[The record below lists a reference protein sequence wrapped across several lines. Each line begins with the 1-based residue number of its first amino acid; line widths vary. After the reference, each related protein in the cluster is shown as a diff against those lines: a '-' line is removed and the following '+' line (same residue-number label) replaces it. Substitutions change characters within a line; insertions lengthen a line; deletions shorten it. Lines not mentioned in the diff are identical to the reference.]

1 VQKLDKKIKK
11 WYYLKRKGVN
21 MKIKI
26 SLIFLFLFFS
36 GKCFSVVKFG
46 YKFTPE
52 KDVFLITEENNFLVQ
67 PQSIISRGNMLYF
80 AAQDFTKNIELI
92 VKRTKEVKVVK
103 DEPKRKIIRV
113 TYILGDEKNEYTD
126 YSLVL
131 FLEIREEFPFLAIYS
146 KFIYNGE
153 GTSECGINWA
163 MENAYEPYKYYTIPE
178 KGKIMTY
185 KLEKTKKTK
194 IGQANWIF
202 ANTGEGEGGGLI
214 APSVILGKGEN
225 FIFINSVPPKKKLS
239 KGESIDVFM
248 IFMPIEKNYKILE
261 ELFEKIK
268 NVKWEY

>member
-1 VQKLDKKIKK
+1 MKYKIF
-11 WYYLKRKGVN
+11 
-21 MKIKI
+21 
-26 SLIFLFLFFS
+26 LIFLILFFVES
-36 GKCFSVVKFG
+36 GFSVVKFG

-52 KDVFLITEENNFLVQ
+52 KDVLLITEENNFLVQ
-67 PQSIISRGNMLYF
+67 PQSIISNGNMLYF
-80 AAQDFTKNIELI
+80 AAQDFTKKKELI

-103 DEPKRKIIRV
+103 DEPKRKIIKA
-113 TYILGDEKNEYTD
+113 TYALGDDKSEYSD

-131 FLEIREEFPFLAIYS
+131 FLEIREEYPFLAIYS

-153 GTSECGINWA
+153 GVSECGINWA
-163 MENAYEPYKYYTIPE
+163 MENAYQPYKYYTIPE

-185 KLEKTKKTK
+185 KLEKTQKTK

-202 ANTGEGEGGGLI
+202 ANTGKGEGGGLI
-214 APSVILGKGEN
+214 APAVILGKGEN

-248 IFMPIEKNYKILE
+248 IFMPIEKNYKILN

-268 NVKWEY
+268 NLKWEYDKF